1 MQYEFLKHFPRRM
14 KNVGL
19 YAMLI
24 QNSSQKLTWK
34 QYGFLKLDEQLN
46 MVFSVMLY
54 IMEQSLKEENCTM
67 DDIGAYIDTLNMQ
80 YFEKNMTYEDC
91 RKLGDFIV
99 NVVLS
104 NEGKAMYFDGY
115 NFEQNAYQIMHISY
129 VANKIVYI
137 DQELKRT
144 SYYLT
149 DDGYNLL
156 LGTLEIESNM
166 KLTIHEMIFQMHLE
180 KQSYDKAVDEIKNV
194 FNLLRIQLQKIQEA
208 MGKIRRNALSYS
220 VKDYETILD
229 ENLDTISDTKQKFQ
243 NYREMVKSR
252 ARELEEANINVKRL
266 SEKEEEKLNNL
277 REIEKYLNRTI
288 DEHQKILNSHFD
300 LKALYTRELEQL
312 TQMSLIRRFSLRT
325 ELYDKILENPSA
337 LENLDFFLRPL
348 FNREVEKT
356 YNLNK
361 AFQLQR
367 PVRKREEENSE
378 EILDFDED
386 AWQEEQER
394 QRREKLKKY
403 EVSLNRLLSF
413 ASAEGEIS
421 LQEICVRTQ
430 ENEGEREQL
439 IPNVGIFKE
448 IMVELIKNREI
459 DIELLKKERSEYL
472 QDRPGEFQLN
482 DMLLQLVEEYPENRT
497 ISRIETYRMMDQG
510 TVTFENIT
518 DENGRKKSIRC
529 SNVLIRVIREE
540 QTDGI

>member
-1 MQYEFLKHFPRRM
+1 MQYDFLKHFPRRM

-24 QNSSQKLTWK
+24 QNSGQKMTWK

-46 MVFSVMLY
+46 VIFAVMLY

-67 DDIGAYIDTLNMQ
+67 DDIGAYIDTVNVQ
-80 YFEKNMTYEDC
+80 YFEKDMSYDDC

-99 NVVLS
+99 NIILS

-129 VANKIVYI
+129 VANKIVYV
-137 DQELKRT
+137 DQELRRT

-156 LGTLEIESNM
+156 LATLEIENNM

-220 VKDYETILD
+220 VKDYEEILL
-229 ENLDTISDTKQKFQ
+229 ENLNTISDTKQKFQ
-243 NYREMVKSR
+243 NYREMVKNR
-252 ARELEEANINVKRL
+252 VRELEEANINVKRL
-266 SEKEEEKLNNL
+266 SEKEEEKLKNL

-288 DEHQKILNSHFD
+288 DEHQKILSSHFD

-312 TQMSLIRRFSLRT
+312 TQMSLIKRFSFRS

-348 FNREVEKT
+348 FLRETEKI

-367 PVRKREEENSE
+367 PLRKKEEENSE
-378 EILDFDED
+378 EMLDFDEE

-394 QRREKLKKY
+394 LRREKLKKY
-403 EVSLNRLLSF
+403 ELSLNCLLTYT
-413 ASAEGEIS
+413 ASSGEIS
-421 LQEICVRTQ
+421 LEEICRQTEEDEAQ
-430 ENEGEREQL
+430 RNCL
-439 IPNVGIFKE
+439 IPSVGIFKE

-459 DIELLKKERSEYL
+459 DIAALKKERGQYIQERS
-472 QDRPGEFQLN
+472 GEFQLN
-482 DMLLQLVEEYPENRT
+482 DMLLQLIEEYPDNRN
-497 ISRIETYRMMDQG
+497 ISRIETYRMQDG
-510 TVTFENIT
+510 SKVTFENIA
-518 DENGRKKSIRC
+518 DENGRRKTIRC
-529 SNVLIRVIREE
+529 SNVLIRVMREA
-540 QTDGI
+540 

>member
-1 MQYEFLKHFPRRM
+1 M
-14 KNVGL
+14 
-19 YAMLI
+19 
-24 QNSSQKLTWK
+24 
-34 QYGFLKLDEQLN
+34 
-46 MVFSVMLY
+46 
-54 IMEQSLKEENCTM
+54 
-67 DDIGAYIDTLNMQ
+67 
-80 YFEKNMTYEDC
+80 
-91 RKLGDFIV
+91 
-99 NVVLS
+99 
-104 NEGKAMYFDGY
+104 
-115 NFEQNAYQIMHISY
+115 
-129 VANKIVYI
+129 
-137 DQELKRT
+137 
-144 SYYLT
+144 
-149 DDGYNLL
+149 
-156 LGTLEIESNM
+156 
-166 KLTIHEMIFQMHLE
+166 
-180 KQSYDKAVDEIKNV
+180 
-194 FNLLRIQLQKIQEA
+194 
-208 MGKIRRNALSYS
+208 
-220 VKDYETILD
+220 
-229 ENLDTISDTKQKFQ
+229 
-243 NYREMVKSR
+243 
-252 ARELEEANINVKRL
+252 EEANINVKRL

>member
-1 MQYEFLKHFPRRM
+1 MQYEFLQNFPRRM

-24 QNSSQKLTWK
+24 QNSSQKMIWK

-46 MVFSVMLY
+46 MIFAVMLY
-54 IMEQSLKEENCTM
+54 LMEQSLREENCTM
-67 DDIGAYIDTLNMQ
+67 DDIGAYIDTINSQ
-80 YFEKNMTYEDC
+80 YLQKNMSYDDC

-99 NVVLS
+99 NVILS

-115 NFEQNAYQIMHISY
+115 DFGQNTYQIMHISY

-156 LGTLEIESNM
+156 LATLEIENNM

-208 MGKIRRNALSYS
+208 MGKIRRNALNYS
-220 VKDYETILD
+220 VKDYEEILE
-229 ENLDTISDTKQKFQ
+229 ENLETISDTKKKFQ

-252 ARELEEANINVKRL
+252 ARELEEENINVKRL
-266 SEKEEEKLNNL
+266 SAKEEEKLNHL
-277 REIEKYLNRTI
+277 REIETYLNRTI

-312 TQMSLIRRFSLRT
+312 TQMSLIRRFPLRT

-337 LENLDFFLRPL
+337 LDRLDYFLRPL
-348 FNREVEKT
+348 FARDVEKV
-356 YNLNK
+356 YNLNL
-361 AFQLQR
+361 AFQIQS
-367 PVRKREEENSE
+367 PVRKRAEEDSE
-378 EILDFDED
+378 EVLDFDEE

-394 QRREKLKKY
+394 RRREKLKKY
-403 EVSLNRLLSF
+403 EESLGCLLKLVS
-413 ASAEGEIS
+413 ASGE
-421 LQEICVRTQ
+421 LTLEEVKEQTE
-430 ENEGEREQL
+430 ERKERDIL

-459 DIELLKKERSEYL
+459 DITALKKERSEFI
-472 QDRPGEFQLN
+472 QEQSGEFQLN
-482 DMLLQLVEEYPENRT
+482 DMLLRLVEEHPGYQKILKLE
-497 ISRIETYRMMDQG
+497 IYRIPDGGVVMFDD
-510 TVTFENIT
+510 IL
-518 DENGRKKSIRC
+518 DENGMRKSIRC
-529 SNVLIRVIREE
+529 SNVLIRMMREV
-540 QTDGI
+540 